1 MCLSLCWCG
10 AAPAPLHPVPP
21 GALLSPLVPSGHW
34 GPKSL
39 SGGDPGWFS
48 RPCSPLQPHFWG
60 SVGIL
65 TLQPRLSLLLGL
77 ILMLP
82 PASQELTGELL
93 GLIAVA
99 MLCLPLGCWSFFS
112 CLGPAVLPGC
122 GGAEAG
128 TGQGGTA
135 VPVSGVQPPLRW
147 RGCAHDM
154 ERSHLQGGIVRCAD
168 TLVGSLSFLKILFKI
183 VLEVNPG
190 SRSAAQESQDAVTL
204 QQLKV
209 GVAGL

>member
-1 MCLSLCWCG
+1 MEEESLVCLSLCWCG

-34 GPKSL
+34 DPKSL
-39 SGGDPGWFS
+39 WGGGPGWFS

-60 SVGIL
+60 SVGTL
-65 TLQPRLSLLLGL
+65 TLQPHLSLLLGL

-99 MLCLPLGCWSFFS
+99 TL

-135 VPVSGVQPPLRW
+135 VPVSGVQPPLSW

-168 TLVGSLSFLKILFKI
+168 TLVGPCPF
-183 VLEVNPG
+183 
-190 SRSAAQESQDAVTL
+190 
-204 QQLKV
+204 
-209 GVAGL
+209 

>member
-39 SGGDPGWFS
+39 WGGDPGWFS
-48 RPCSPLQPHFWG
+48 RPCSPLQLHFWG
-60 SVGIL
+60 SVGTL

-99 MLCLPLGCWSFFS
+99 TL

-128 TGQGGTA
+128 TEQGGTA
-135 VPVSGVQPPLRW
+135 VPISGVQPPLSW

-154 ERSHLQGGIVRCAD
+154 ERSHLQGGIVRCAV
-168 TLVGSLSFLKILFKI
+168 TLVGSLSFLKIFFHI

-190 SRSAAQESQDAVTL
+190 SRSAAEESQDAVTL

>member
-1 MCLSLCWCG
+1 MG
-10 AAPAPLHPVPP
+10 T
-21 GALLSPLVPSGHW
+21 
-34 GPKSL
+34 
-39 SGGDPGWFS
+39 
-48 RPCSPLQPHFWG
+48 
-60 SVGIL
+60 L

-99 MLCLPLGCWSFFS
+99 TL

-135 VPVSGVQPPLRW
+135 VPISGVQPPLSW